1 MFALLFSACATPPA
15 AIVPTCTLAATAML
29 PLDEAS
35 PIGFAAQRI
44 VDLVAET
51 TADVSYSGRPPS
63 TVTISPVL
71 DAPTARFEDY
81 EVEGDASTTATCL
94 DQVVIDGHYQFST
107 ADGLF
112 DESAYVPFTSWGGET
127 VDAYLVSDP
136 AQLSGTYTVLE
147 VDPSAWDEVV
157 VYAGSTWGEV
167 GQSGGVVLEVSV
179 GDSDPA
185 FVDVARW

>member
-1 MFALLFSACATPPA
+1 MFALLLSACATSPA
-15 AIVPTCTLAATAML
+15 ATAPTCTLVATAML
-29 PLDEAS
+29 PLDEPS

-44 VDLVAET
+44 VDLVTDT

-63 TVTISPVL
+63 TVTVAPIL

-81 EVEGDASTTATCL
+81 EVEGDDATTATCL

-136 AQLSGTYTVLE
+136 ALLGGAYTVLE
-147 VDPSAWDEVV
+147 VDPSEWDEILL
-157 VYAGSTWGEV
+157 YAGSTWGEV
-167 GQSGGVVLEVSV
+167 GQAGGVALEVSV
-179 GDSDPA
+179 GDEDPV
-185 FVDVARW
+185 FVDVAHW